1 MRSSSEAAGAFWRGW
16 SRVLLAPA
24 LILAVWLATILTALP
39 AALTLHDAIGSQ
51 LGNSM
56 TASRVAAGA
65 DYGWWQEFEA
75 QARGVAKTFEPAII
89 GAAAPLSNWSA
100 LLDGREIP
108 SALLASVG
116 AGLLAWLF
124 LTGGLIDRLA
134 RGRRIGSR
142 AFFGACGVFFFRFL
156 RLGLVIGAAYYVLVG
171 WLHGVLFERL
181 YPWLTHETT
190 AERSAFVWRLALYL
204 IWLAPIVA
212 VNIIADYAK
221 VRAVVED
228 RRSMLGA
235 LAAGARFV
243 GRHPGAAIGLYAA
256 NALVLA
262 VAFSM
267 YLLAAPGA
275 RGGDWH
281 LLMVM
286 AIGQAWIVARVAT
299 KLAFMS
305 TSAALV
311 QNLLAHA
318 EYAATPMP
326 VWPESPAA
334 EAIEN
339 AARFGVRPEA

>member
-16 SRVLLAPA
+16 SRVSLSPG
-24 LILAVWLATILTALP
+24 LILAVWLATVVTALP
-39 AALTLHDAIGSQ
+39 AALALHDAIGSQ
-51 LGNSM
+51 LGKSM
-56 TASRVAAGA
+56 TASHVAAGA

-75 QARGVAKTFEPAII
+75 QARGVARTFEPTII

-108 SALLASVG
+108 SPLQASVVG
-116 AGLLAWLF
+116 GLLVWLF
-124 LTGGLIDRLA
+124 LSGGLIDRLA
-134 RGRRIGSR
+134 RGRRVGSR

-156 RLGLVIGAAYYVLVG
+156 RLGVVIGAAYYVLVG
-171 WLHGVLFERL
+171 WFHGVLFERL
-181 YPWLTHETT
+181 YPWLTHEATSERT
-190 AERSAFVWRLALYL
+190 AFAWRIALYL
-204 IWLAPIVA
+204 SWLAPVVA
-212 VNIIADYAK
+212 VNIVADYAK

-243 GRHPGAAIGLYAA
+243 ARHPGAAIGLYAA
-256 NALVLA
+256 NTLVLA
-262 VAFSM
+262 VAFSI

-281 LLMVM
+281 LLVVL
-286 AIGQAWIVARVAT
+286 AIGQAWIIARVAT

-339 AARFGVRPEA
+339 AARLGVRPEA